1 MELDS
6 ILTASVFASAI
17 RLATPYIFA
26 ALGETFTQRSGILNL
41 GVDGMM
47 LMGAFTGFYAVF
59 ITQQEGTL
67 SEPLSLLF
75 GVLVAL
81 IVGGL
86 MGLAMAFV
94 SVTLKAKQGIS
105 GIGVYLFGLGLS
117 ELLFQQWVGTPKA
130 VHGFPRITF
139 PILSDI
145 PVLGQIFFHHN
156 LLVYVAFALVPISSF
171 VLNRT
176 TFGLMIRAVGQNPEA
191 ADAMGVSVAKVRYA
205 TTIIGG
211 MLAGLG
217 RSITVNRAD
226 QPVSAKP
233 DRWPGF
239 YRGRVGLFRRL
250 ASLGGGGRRLA
261 LQLCQCPA
269 IADQGDWPGYPVG
282 VRGHGSVCHYH
293 CRPGFRLQT
302 ARTAHRLD
310 QALRT
315 WRIGASRSIE
325 SCAL

>member
-1 MELDS
+1 MELDA
-6 ILTASVFASAI
+6 IFTASVFASAI

-26 ALGETFTQRSGILNL
+26 ALGETFAQRSGVLNL

-59 ITQQEGTL
+59 ITQQDGAL

-75 GVLVAL
+75 GVFIAL

-117 ELLFQQWVGTPKA
+117 ELLFQQWVGTPKS
-130 VHGFPRITF
+130 VSGFPRITF

-156 LLVYVAFALVPISSF
+156 LLVYVAFALVPISAF

-191 ADAMGVSVAKVRYA
+191 ADAMGVSVARVRYA
-205 TTIIGG
+205 TTTIGG
-211 MLAGLG
+211 MLAGLAG
-217 RSITVNRAD
+217 
-226 QPVSAKP
+226 
-233 DRWPGF
+233 
-239 YRGRVGLFRRL
+239 
-250 ASLGGGGRRLA
+250 ASLSIALINLFQQNLTAGQGFIAVALVYFGGWRPWAVAAGAMLFSFVNA
-261 LQLCQCPA
+261 LQLQIKVVGLDIPSEFA
-269 IADQGDWPGYPVG
+269 VMAPYVITIIALVFASKRQEQPTALTKPYE
-282 VRGHGSVCHYH
+282 RG
-293 CRPGFRLQT
+293 
-302 ARTAHRLD
+302 
-310 QALRT
+310 
-315 WRIGASRSIE
+315 E
-325 SCAL
+325 

>member
-1 MELDS
+1 MELDA

-67 SEPLSLLF
+67 SQPLSLLF

-130 VHGFPRITF
+130 VRGFPRITF

-156 LLVYVAFALVPISSF
+156 LLVYVAFALVPISAF

-211 MLAGLG
+211 MLAGLAG
-217 RSITVNRAD
+217 
-226 QPVSAKP
+226 
-233 DRWPGF
+233 
-239 YRGRVGLFRRL
+239 
-250 ASLGGGGRRLA
+250 ASLSIALINLFQQNLTAGQGFIAVALVYFGGWRPWAVAAGALLFSFVNA
-261 LQLCQCPA
+261 LQLQIKVIGLDIPSEFA
-269 IADQGDWPGYPVG
+269 VMAPYVITIVALAFASKRQEQPTALTKPYE
-282 VRGHGSVCHYH
+282 RG
-293 CRPGFRLQT
+293 
-302 ARTAHRLD
+302 
-310 QALRT
+310 
-315 WRIGASRSIE
+315 E
-325 SCAL
+325 

>member
-1 MELDS
+1 MELDA

-67 SEPLSLLF
+67 SQPLSLLF

-130 VHGFPRITF
+130 VRGFPRITF

-156 LLVYVAFALVPISSF
+156 LLVYVAFALVPISAF

-191 ADAMGVSVAKVRYA
+191 ADAMGVSVTKVRYA

-211 MLAGLG
+211 MLAGLAG
-217 RSITVNRAD
+217 
-226 QPVSAKP
+226 
-233 DRWPGF
+233 
-239 YRGRVGLFRRL
+239 
-250 ASLGGGGRRLA
+250 ASLSIALINLFQQNLTAGQGFIAVALVYFGGWRPWAVAAGALLFSFVNA
-261 LQLCQCPA
+261 LQLQIKVIGLDIPSEFA
-269 IADQGDWPGYPVG
+269 VMAPYVITIVALAFASKRQEQPTALTKPYE
-282 VRGHGSVCHYH
+282 RG
-293 CRPGFRLQT
+293 
-302 ARTAHRLD
+302 
-310 QALRT
+310 
-315 WRIGASRSIE
+315 E
-325 SCAL
+325 